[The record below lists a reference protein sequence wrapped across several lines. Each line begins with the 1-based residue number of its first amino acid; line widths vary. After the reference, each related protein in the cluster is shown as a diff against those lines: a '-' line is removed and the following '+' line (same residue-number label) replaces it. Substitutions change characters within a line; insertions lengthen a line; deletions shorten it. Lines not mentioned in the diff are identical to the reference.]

1 MQRKRGFTLIELL
14 VVIAIIAILAAILFP
29 VFQKVRENARRTACL
44 SNLKQIGLAVT
55 QYYQDNDEKGPNG
68 ADPYGRCSGWAWE
81 VYTYVKS
88 TAAFHCPDDS
98 NVGQNASSFG
108 MNANLAI
115 QGTTGL
121 QDSANGLAISQFN
134 SPAKTVLLFET
145 ANSRQYDITDPSG
158 DKTDTATKAKSDN
171 CYNGLSPS
179 GYGIGTDYDP
189 SGSYGETATAAQA
202 GDGYTKYATGHL
214 RNSLRNGQ
222 FAAPTGRHTDGANYL
237 MADQHAKFIRPSAI
251 SAGGSAASQADGG
264 YEVNNLSNCN
274 PFGGGRCAAGT
285 NAPDGTIA
293 ATFSFN

>member
-1 MQRKRGFTLIELL
+1 
-14 VVIAIIAILAAILFP
+14 
-29 VFQKVRENARRTACL
+29 
-44 SNLKQIGLAVT
+44 
-55 QYYQDNDEKGPNG
+55 
-68 ADPYGRCSGWAWE
+68 
-81 VYTYVKS
+81 
-88 TAAFHCPDDS
+88 
-98 NVGQNASSFG
+98 